1 MKTLKNILLGVF
13 VLLFLTMLLFS
24 FIKASDAQRAMSE
37 AEEQRRIAEEYFTM
51 AQMQEKLALECAAE
65 AHREKQRAD
74 DLSKRLANCSY

>member
-37 AEEQRRIAEEYFTM
+37 AEEQRRVAEEYFTM
-51 AQMQEKLALECAAE
+51 AQMQEKLALEYAAE

-74 DLSKRLANCSY
+74 DLSKRLENCSY